1 MSPSERTC
9 VLCGKLF
16 TLLPNKPGLVNNCPT
31 CSTPYSQLTE
41 IVERK
46 PRTKRT
52 KTLNEEI
59 RDIRVRRNARQ
70 KINDVIFGKP
80 ETKDN

>member
-46 PRTKRT
+46 PRTKRM

-70 KINDVIFGKP
+70 KRLDIILGKSGA
-80 ETKDN
+80 KDD